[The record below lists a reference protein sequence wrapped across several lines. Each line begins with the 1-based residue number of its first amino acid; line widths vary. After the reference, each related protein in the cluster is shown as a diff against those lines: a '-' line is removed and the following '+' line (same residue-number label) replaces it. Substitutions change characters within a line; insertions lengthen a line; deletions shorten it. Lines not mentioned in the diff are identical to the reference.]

1 MKTVFSNSELFH
13 VFAQRSQTEGR
24 NSAGNLYFENDWN
37 DSGNYGRKL
46 YSYGSYYLLAEF
58 IENKAGELA
67 IMINNAGYSNTTA
80 KHISQVTAATRQYR
94 KFFTAGTD
102 TKKVLKQLEGLIK
115 SLGKARKPEKYISE
129 AQSLLNSFND
139 FQEWKG
145 TKPEKNSKE
154 AEQIKQIR
162 KIEKLFNNEA
172 GKIDV
177 TAYAQNKA
185 AAEKRKDKKI
195 FTEALSKFITFE
207 GWRIPHNNY
216 NNEDYLRINPDD
228 HYVETSQS
236 IKINPVNAAILY
248 KRIKAG
254 KDIKGYNISGFTV
267 TGLNGVLSVGC
278 HKINRKNMEETGE
291 KLLKLG
297 Y

>member
-13 VFAQRSQTEGR
+13 VFAQRSQNNGR
-24 NSAGNLYFENDWN
+24 NSAGNLYFRNDYGGY
-37 DSGNYGRKL
+37 DYGRKL
-46 YSYGSYYLLAEF
+46 YSYGSHYLLAEF

-80 KHISQVTAATRQYR
+80 KHISQVTSATRQYEQ
-94 KFFTAGTD
+94 FFVLGTD
-102 TKKVLKQLEGLIK
+102 PGKVLMELESLIK
-115 SLGKARKPEKYISE
+115 SLCKARKPEKYINE

-145 TKPEKNSKE
+145 TKPEKNSPE
-154 AEQIKQIR
+154 AETIKQIR

-195 FTEALSKFITFE
+195 FTEALSKFMTFE
-207 GWRIPHNNY
+207 GWRIPHNSF
-216 NNEDYLRINPDD
+216 NNEDYLRINPDG

-236 IKINPVNAAILY
+236 IKINPVDAAILY
-248 KRIKAG
+248 KLIKAG
-254 KDIKGYNISGFTV
+254 KDIKGRKIGNFTV
-267 TGLNGVLSVGC
+267 ISLNGVLSVGC
-278 HKINRKNMEETGE
+278 HKINRKNMEQTGE